1 MQKED
6 IQWAVLGI
14 LILLVIAFVIKPMIT
29 GQPVNLGLP
38 QNNIA
43 AGQNETTI
51 PKTVDTVVAPK
62 ITVTP
67 VPTTRKPTPTPTW
80 NKAVQTLK
88 FVDPSTYGENLTEP
102 IPNATKLNASSSAI
116 RNTDMTTYA
125 KFSGKYS
132 GATQIIK
139 MPFPSWELWYTVDP
153 VVSSLQESAASSEGS
168 YSTAMP
174 TFSIEVIDANDP
186 NRIVR
191 TITPPGGIDPSLWN
205 EEETDPRP
213 WKEKF
218 FEGQRSYYFVIKTHY
233 LNSYSIDI
241 KVPTSYVGKY

>member
-14 LILLVIAFVIKPMIT
+14 LILLVIALVIKPMVT

-38 QNNIA
+38 QNNNTTGA
-43 AGQNETTI
+43 NETPILKTTSTVGTP
-51 PKTVDTVVAPK
+51 PKTSAPAA
-62 ITVTP
+62 
-67 VPTTRKPTPTPTW
+67 TTRKPTPAPTW

-88 FVDPSTYGENLTEP
+88 FVDPATYGENLTEP
-102 IPNATKLNASSSAI
+102 IPNSTKLNASSSAI
-116 RNTDMTTYA
+116 RNTEMTTYG

-132 GATQIIK
+132 GATTVIK
-139 MPFPSWELWYTVDP
+139 MPFPYWELWYSVDP
-153 VVSSLQESAASSEGS
+153 IVTSLQESASSSEGS

-174 TFSIEVIDANDP
+174 SFSIEVIDADDP

-191 TITPPGGIDPSLWN
+191 TISPPGGIDPSLW
-205 EEETDPRP
+205 EDEDTDPRP

-218 FEGQRSYYFVIKTHY
+218 FEGQRRYYFIVKTH
-233 LNSYSIDI
+233 LLSSYSIDI